1 MTLFLKKG
9 TVLHGLYFER
19 RLRNSHSIPF
29 FLDGEDTNMAL
40 DVFLAYWIKARNF
53 EAVQDKIIIDSYA
66 VAKERAELFKSVYI

>member
-1 MTLFLKKG
+1 
-9 TVLHGLYFER
+9 
-19 RLRNSHSIPF
+19 
-29 FLDGEDTNMAL
+29 MAL